1 MEKKIL
7 LIAIVAL
14 YCAIVPKK
22 NDLLLAPRPPMGLT
36 QANEELATV
45 SNHQPRRADREVQA
59 TARNG
64 RARPK
69 PYRARPDKP
78 KGREIM
84 K

>member
-14 YCAIVPKK
+14 YCAIVNNK

-36 QANEELATV
+36 QANSELTTV
-45 SNHQPRRADREVQA
+45 FNHQPRRPDREVQA

-69 PYRARPDKP
+69 PYRARAAK
-78 KGREIM
+78 M
-84 K
+84 T